1 MATINLRPWREE
13 RAGARKKAFSM
24 NILGAAILAAL
35 IVFAIGYYFDLMK
48 DRQNDRNS
56 FLKAETVKLDKDLVA
71 IRKLKEERARLL
83 ERMSAIQNLQASR
96 PLIVRNFDELVRVL
110 PEGIHYSSLTRRGS
124 RVAVSGMA
132 ADKLDVS
139 ALMRNLG
146 SSIWFGEPNLSSV
159 DKSGASMNSF
169 KLSVSISGAKEIEN
183 AKKKGKGDNL

>member
-13 RAGARKKAFSM
+13 RADERKKAFSM